1 MHHAALPSI
10 SAPSILVRLLIAL
23 ILGLQ
28 LGLIVFIPLSLPWLN
43 VGPVAV
49 LLVALLLSMLLHPH
63 VRQSGRLV
71 TALLRV
77 LLVLAVPLLALVGLG
92 GLLPAGGPLVA
103 VGAALALSVIV
114 AFTVGSETV
123 SLAIGSGLIAW
134 AGAGSL
140 FLLAAFLQSTQPGN
154 DLGSLVFGVIAFL
167 VVLGF
172 GIAALGGLLG
182 RRLRKWAVG

>member
-1 MHHAALPSI
+1 MHNAAFPSI
-10 SAPSILVRLLIAL
+10 SAPSTLVRLLIAL

-28 LGLIVFIPLSLPWLN
+28 LGLIVFIPSSLPWLN
-43 VGPVAV
+43 LGPVAV
-49 LLVALLLSMLLHPH
+49 LLVALLLSMLLDPQ

-77 LLVLAVPLLALVGLG
+77 LLVIAVPLLVLVGLG
-92 GLLPAGGPLVA
+92 GLLSAGGSLVA
-103 VGAALALSVIV
+103 VGAALELSVIV

-123 SLAIGSGLIAW
+123 SLAIGTGLIAW
-134 AGAGSL
+134 AGADSL

-167 VVLGF
+167 VFLGF

-182 RRLRKWAVG
+182 RLLRKWALG

>member
-28 LGLIVFIPLSLPWLN
+28 LGLIVFIPPSLPWLN

-71 TALLRV
+71 TTL

-92 GLLPAGGPLVA
+92 GLLPAGGSLVA
-103 VGAALALSVIV
+103 VGAALELSVIV

-182 RRLRKWAVG
+182 RRLHKWAVG